1 MWPFKKKYR
10 DVPESG
16 VEQSWSMF
24 QGEYDGKPLIA
35 RANVALKPYAGHPK
49 YSHQVGVAVPL
60 KSPDEHGFP
69 GSDEA
74 SELNDIED
82 RICAELE
89 LGNECL
95 FAAAITTGGMREF
108 VFYTRDPQSVE
119 QKLKHLREVIESHTV
134 QGLIKPDEDWGVY
147 RQFV

>member
-16 VEQSWSMF
+16 AEQSWSMF

-49 YSHQVGVAVPL
+49 YSHQVSVTIPL
-60 KSPDEHGFP
+60 KNPNEHGFP

-74 SELNDIED
+74 SQLNDVED
-82 RICAELE
+82 KICAELE
-89 LGNECL
+89 RGNQCL
-95 FAAAITTGGMREF
+95 FAAAITTDGTREF
-108 VFYTRDPQSVE
+108 VFYTGDPQSVE
-119 QKLKHLREVIESHTV
+119 RKLTHLREIIESHTV
-134 QGLIKPDEDWGVY
+134 QGKIKPDEDWDVY